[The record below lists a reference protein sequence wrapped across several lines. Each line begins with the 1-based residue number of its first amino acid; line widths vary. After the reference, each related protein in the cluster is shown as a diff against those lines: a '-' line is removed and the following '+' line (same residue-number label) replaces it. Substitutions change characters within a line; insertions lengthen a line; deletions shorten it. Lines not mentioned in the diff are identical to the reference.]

1 MADQR
6 FAKFGLTDKLEQFS
20 FDFLRENIFQTKVC
34 STRAEINR
42 KLGGGGSK
50 VFHSAK
56 SEKKRTIKLKGL
68 HINEY
73 LNCLKLVY

>member
-42 KLGGGGSK
+42 KLGGGGEAKFFILPSLK
-50 VFHSAK
+50 K
-56 SEKKRTIKLKGL
+56 SEL
-68 HINEY
+68 
-73 LNCLKLVY
+73 